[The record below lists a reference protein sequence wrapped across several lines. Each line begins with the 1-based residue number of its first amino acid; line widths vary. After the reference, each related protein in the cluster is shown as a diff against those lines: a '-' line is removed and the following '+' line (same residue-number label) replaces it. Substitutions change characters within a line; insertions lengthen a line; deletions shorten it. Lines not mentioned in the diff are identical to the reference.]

1 MYVRKVVINYFN
13 QCFHVCV
20 RYVVSLC
27 DPIYDI
33 LNIANKS
40 PYKLPTNAYNVV
52 ALVVPFLKSNQRL
65 ANGSLGR

>member
-1 MYVRKVVINYFN
+1 M
-13 QCFHVCV
+13 CV

-27 DPIYDI
+27 DLIYDI